1 MIYTKDKWAVRMGRY
16 IIITSGHFQFLF
28 FCCCLFERELG
39 TPARPLE
46 QMQTIRLMTFNNEL
60 SNLTLIVVTG
70 DFIKRAPG

>member
-1 MIYTKDKWAVRMGRY
+1 MVIF
-16 IIITSGHFQFLF
+16 SFCF
-28 FCCCLFERELG
+28 FCCCLFERELE

-70 DFIKRAPG
+70 DFIKRAAGVEKKTGDNASYAIY